1 MKQKLLLIASVCFFT
16 FTAFSQSVVY
26 EYDNHGNK
34 VFFQVDTLHKCV
46 AIDSSVEQSNA
57 NYIVLLLTQIC
68 GANNIDTINHCL
80 YSVQM
85 SQEQQDLF
93 LNQLGEDTSAIS
105 ITNRMCLI

>member
-1 MKQKLLLIASVCFFT
+1 MFVFFAST
-16 FTAFSQSVVY
+16 TLSQTLY
-26 EYDNHGNK
+26 EYDSYGRK
-34 VFFQVDTLHKCV
+34 TFFQIDTLHKCI
-46 AIDSSVEQSNA
+46 AINSSTEQSDINNITA
-57 NYIVLLLTQIC
+57 LLTQIC
-68 GANNIDTINHCL
+68 GVNNVDTVNQYL